1 MFTLFDDFINTIKT
15 NIDGLTGKETEK
27 ELLEHIKKITYK
39 DAELYKETVFD
50 ILKDKETLE
59 TILPYIIFLG
69 NDFKIETIYND
80 YDDFNDAYTEF
91 IFIDNKPIKTNLF
104 IYPDDLSVEK
114 EFKKKDGTISSVPVG
129 EIEEISVL

>member
-39 DAELYKETVFD
+39 DAELDKETVFD
-50 ILKDKETLE
+50 ILKDKETVE
-59 TILPYIIFLG
+59 RILPYIIFLG
-69 NDFKIETIYND
+69 NDFKIETRYND